1 VKKPRVATV
10 RDTRTVDEITE
21 DDLNMVAGHVK
32 EKRYDSIY
40 VSYDMYVQSIDCW
53 NCTFV

>member
-1 VKKPRVATV
+1 MTV
-10 RDTRTVDEITE
+10 RDTRSVDEITE

-40 VSYDMYVQSIDCW
+40 VSYDMYVHI
-53 NCTFV
+53 N